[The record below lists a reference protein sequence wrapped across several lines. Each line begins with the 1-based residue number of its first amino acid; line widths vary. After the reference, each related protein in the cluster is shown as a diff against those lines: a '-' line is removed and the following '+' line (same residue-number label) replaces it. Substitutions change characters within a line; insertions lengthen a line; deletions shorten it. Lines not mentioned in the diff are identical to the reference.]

1 MGVQCVED
9 VLRKFH
15 VDANLGFVLPD
26 PLTHLSAK
34 FQPWQSIVD
43 DLPALLESNRIDER
57 IASLPIIATDE
68 LQSKRELRLAHLLL
82 VTLAAAHVW
91 NRGPDK
97 ARLSIPAQIAVPL
110 VSVSDRLG
118 LKPIVCHAS
127 ACLANWKRKPGV
139 DKNVPFR
146 AENVSLIAF
155 RFTDHPGNEWFFT
168 LTAQMETEL
177 APGLVAI
184 TSACCESRLSATT
197 LPEIHRSLATAAATF
212 QRMKERLPA
221 DVFYHGFRHFLSGY
235 TAGDFVNQG
244 GINLEGKEER
254 GVQLLNGGSA
264 AQSSALHVYDAF
276 LGVKHSGEER
286 DYLEK
291 QWDYM
296 PPEHR
301 QFIIWVREKTS
312 HIEHLKGAPHYA
324 ETIAALRH
332 FRCEHIKVV
341 TSYIVSPAK
350 ANNPAIGTGGTSF
363 MKLLKTIRD
372 DC

>member
-34 FQPWQSIVD
+34 FQPWQSIVG
-43 DLPALLESNRIDER
+43 LLFMI
-57 IASLPIIATDE
+57 PF
-68 LQSKRELRLAHLLL
+68 QF
-82 VTLAAAHVW
+82 
-91 NRGPDK
+91 K

-341 TSYIVSPAK
+341 IRCFSLEF
-350 ANNPAIGTGGTSF
+350 SF
-363 MKLLKTIRD
+363 CLKT
-372 DC
+372 